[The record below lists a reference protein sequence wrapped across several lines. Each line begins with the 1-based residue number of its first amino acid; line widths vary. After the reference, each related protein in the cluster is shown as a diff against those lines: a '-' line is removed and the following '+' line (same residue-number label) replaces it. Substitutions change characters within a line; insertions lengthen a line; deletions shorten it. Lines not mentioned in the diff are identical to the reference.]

1 MFVFVIVYV
10 VKDLKF
16 WNFEVFVEGNFVYE
30 VKNLI
35 GFINNENKV
44 IVYYVCNLVK
54 VYMFIMLLYGGS
66 VK

>member
-54 VYMFIMLLYGGS
+54 V
-66 VK
+66 